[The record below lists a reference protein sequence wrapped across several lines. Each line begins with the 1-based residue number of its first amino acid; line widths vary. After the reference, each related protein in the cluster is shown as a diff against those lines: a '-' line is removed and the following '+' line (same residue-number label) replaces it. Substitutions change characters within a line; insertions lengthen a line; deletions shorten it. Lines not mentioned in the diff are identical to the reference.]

1 MAEGSLAALQ
11 SVLDFLLTEFSD
23 MATTLLEM
31 PLFLVGVGFFVAG
44 GLIGL
49 VKRVT
54 R

>member
-1 MAEGSLAALQ
+1 MENALATLQ
-11 SVLDFLLTEFSD
+11 TVLDFILTEFGD
-23 MATTLLEM
+23 MANTLLSM

-49 VKRVT
+49 VRRVT